1 MDVIV
6 RVLPTVLL
14 VAYSQ
19 VIVKWRAEYLQPVV
33 SGYAEGWQR
42 YLAYLTDPFV
52 LSAYFAGLVGSFFW
66 LYTVSRLPLAQAF
79 PIYQGLTFVCV
90 VAASAFMLNEPM
102 NMPKLLG
109 AALIL
114 VGVAIGA
121 QG

>member
-1 MDVIV
+1 
-6 RVLPTVLL
+6 
-14 VAYSQ
+14 
-19 VIVKWRAEYLQPVV
+19 
-33 SGYAEGWQR
+33 
-42 YLAYLTDPFV
+42 
-52 LSAYFAGLVGSFFW
+52 
-66 LYTVSRLPLAQAF
+66 VSRLPLAQAF